1 MKWIKRIKWDL
12 VIAWILA
19 VAVGLIYLQY
29 QKGKIEEA
37 IKREIKV
44 EQEEKGWKIV
54 GEDTIEIKKEKW
66 LKQTKIR
73 RLK

>member
-12 VIAWILA
+12 VIAWFLA

-37 IKREIKV
+37 IKREIRV
-44 EQEEKGWKIV
+44 EEEKWEWKVIR
-54 GEDTIEIKKEKW
+54 EDTIEIKKEKW

-73 RLK
+73 RIK

>member
-12 VIAWILA
+12 VIAWFLA
-19 VAVGLIYLQY
+19 VAVGLVYLQY

-44 EQEEKGWKIV
+44 EQEERGWKIV

>member
-1 MKWIKRIKWDL
+1 MKWIERIKWDL
-12 VIAWILA
+12 VIAWFLA
-19 VAVGLIYLQY
+19 VAVGLVYLQY

-54 GEDTIEIKKEKW
+54 GEDTIETKKGKW

>member
-12 VIAWILA
+12 VIAWVLA

-37 IKREIKV
+37 IKREVRV